1 MSILAGLSL
10 EEKLAV
16 KRGLAEQV
24 ARAGL
29 PLPTA
34 STPGALAAACD
45 GGRTVER
52 PHTRAM
58 DQELTALLGRE
69 NGRLMIETP
78 PQVGKSSR
86 ASRAFPFWWLT
97 NRPGDAI
104 LLASFAASLA
114 QTHGAA
120 VREMVRTY
128 GVDYGLRLTPT
139 QSTKAAWAL
148 TAGGSLRSVGVRGGL
163 SGHPMD
169 LGIIDD
175 PFAGRAEADSPT
187 MRKAVW
193 DWYSSVW
200 SARRSPT
207 AREVIVMCMTGDTP
221 VLMADGTEKPLRD
234 VRPGDEIATYDN
246 GALSTS
252 VVRNWANQGTD
263 QILEVRMKSGRIV
276 RANERHPF
284 RVINEK
290 GEGVW
295 VRLGSLRAGMRVR
308 CHEAPG
314 KAFSVQQTDATGQP
328 DARACACR
336 TTANSGT
343 QTGTVRRPLATPV
356 DAKFDSKAD
365 TGSHPRNTIGD
376 SPSRADGVRSVEVYP
391 MRSPGRGTG
400 PRCSV
405 STTITT
411 PGGSAG
417 CFATTAISLSDA
429 HTLPTFSAPPL
440 TTWTIRADEVTEIVP
455 AGREDVYDIEVD
467 RTHNFIANGLEVS
480 NTRWHQDD
488 LVGRLL
494 DRDGRVEEGGEWV
507 VLHMPALALAED
519 RDRGIWADPLGR
531 AAGEPLPHPRITEG
545 DVAELAAHWARQRT
559 RSTERDWNALYQGV
573 PFSVAGALLS
583 EDDVRAATADAPAQF
598 KRVAVGVDPAGGGR
612 DTVGIVTVGLDSR
625 RRAWFLDDAT
635 AKMSAAE
642 WPQAVCRVAHAQD
655 ADRIVVEKNFGGDMG
670 KQLIAQA
677 WEHLARDNVV
687 VGLCP
692 LVVEVTARRS
702 KVLRAEPVAQAIKT
716 GRCFF
721 ARGGSLKQV
730 ATEFQMWEPGSTWSP
745 GALDAGVHAVTDLMP
760 AVPRGGEI
768 ANPASRRRDGATPR
782 GGLASKRRTA

>member
-1 MSILAGLSL
+1 M
-10 EEKLAV
+10 
-16 KRGLAEQV
+16 
-24 ARAGL
+24 
-29 PLPTA
+29 
-34 STPGALAAACD
+34 
-45 GGRTVER
+45 
-52 PHTRAM
+52 
-58 DQELTALLGRE
+58 
-69 NGRLMIETP
+69 
-78 PQVGKSSR
+78 
-86 ASRAFPFWWLT
+86 F
-97 NRPGDAI
+97 
-104 LLASFAASLA
+104 
-114 QTHGAA
+114 
-120 VREMVRTY
+120 
-128 GVDYGLRLTPT
+128 
-139 QSTKAAWAL
+139 
-148 TAGGSLRSVGVRGGL
+148 
-163 SGHPMD
+163 
-169 LGIIDD
+169 
-175 PFAGRAEADSPT
+175 
-187 MRKAVW
+187 
-193 DWYSSVW
+193 
-200 SARRSPT
+200 
-207 AREVIVMCMTGDTP
+207 
-221 VLMADGTEKPLRD
+221 D
-234 VRPGDEIATYDN
+234 V
-246 GALSTS
+246 
-252 VVRNWANQGTD
+252 
-263 QILEVRMKSGRIV
+263 QI
-276 RANERHPF
+276 
-284 RVINEK
+284 
-290 GEGVW
+290 
-295 VRLGSLRAGMRVR
+295 
-308 CHEAPG
+308 
-314 KAFSVQQTDATGQP
+314 
-328 DARACACR
+328 
-336 TTANSGT
+336 
-343 QTGTVRRPLATPV
+343 
-356 DAKFDSKAD
+356 
-365 TGSHPRNTIGD
+365 
-376 SPSRADGVRSVEVYP
+376 
-391 MRSPGRGTG
+391 
-400 PRCSV
+400 
-405 STTITT
+405 
-411 PGGSAG
+411 
-417 CFATTAISLSDA
+417 
-429 HTLPTFSAPPL
+429 
-440 TTWTIRADEVTEIVP
+440 
-455 AGREDVYDIEVD
+455 D
-467 RTHNFIANGLEVS
+467 RTENFIANGLVS
-480 NTRWHQDD
+480 HNTRWHQDD

-507 VLHMPALALAED
+507 VLHMPALALPADPD
-519 RDRGIWADPLGR
+519 RDIYPDPLGR
-531 AAGEPLPHPRITEG
+531 EPGEPLSHPKIDEG